1 MEALLLYLALTG
13 GVALCIWVAAGFRP
27 LVPWAAAVFVW
38 TFYNPLLAGPPR
50 ILKSVERGPYYNDVL
65 IPWASTTVT
74 RPERIVRAQSRD
86 EVVAAVTGAT
96 HIRAVGSAHSYANL
110 FGTSDTSLYLDYCTA
125 RWDGS
130 FVEADGGCKIFELRK
145 QAWARGK
152 VIRGLG
158 AIYQQTVAGGVAT
171 SLHGD
176 EKGRFID
183 YVHNVTVVNGDGSIE
198 TLDADSI
205 DGTQG
210 TRGVILTVLIECE
223 DEFNVKRTEKLTTIE
238 ETLETVERVRNE
250 VAEAGGGQCVVQQ
263 GARECQWLT
272 WEMTRTDAE
281 PARRAERKN
290 GVAWTFMIDNIILP
304 ISLLFPWLAYA
315 GIATSPFV
323 YDTDDNGLIE
333 FGIAQEHAPVN
344 MLPTGE
350 ILTERCR
357 EVTEGLMA
365 IADPYGPLSLVI
377 RPAESGCWVDYVVL
391 PWAPGSVGRFYDDV
405 ASAFENETF
414 HRGKMNS
421 LYHEVLPSPS
431 NKFAIKLEKDNT
443 LDAERVAWITLIVAT
458 FATAAAV
465 GFTSGG
471 AAGEYE
477 VVKF

>member
-13 GVALCIWVAAGFRP
+13 GVALCIWLAARSAKP

-74 RPERIVRAQSRD
+74 RPQRIVRARSRN
-86 EVVAAVTGAT
+86 EVVAAVREAT

-125 RWDGS
+125 RWDGN

-152 VIRGLG
+152 VMRGLG

-176 EKGRFID
+176 GRSRFID

-198 TLDADSI
+198 TLDADEI

-210 TRGVILTVLIECE
+210 TRGVILTVMIECA

-272 WEMTRTDAE
+272 WEMTRTAAAE
-281 PARRAERKN
+281 PQERKVERKN

-323 YDTDDNGLIE
+323 YDTDENGLIE

-350 ILTERCR
+350 MLTERCR

-365 IADPYGPLSLVI
+365 LADPYGPLSLVI
-377 RPAESGCWVDYVVL
+377 RPAETGCWVDYVVL
-391 PWAPGSVGRFYDDV
+391 PWAPGSVGRFYEDV
-405 ASAFENETF
+405 ARTFPNETF
-414 HRGKMNS
+414 HRGKMNT
-421 LYHEVLPSPS
+421 LYSDARQG
-431 NKFAIKLEKDNT
+431 KFAIKLEEDNT
-443 LDAERVAWITLIVAT
+443 LDAERVAWIALIVAT

-465 GFTSGG
+465 GFTSTATDSG
-471 AAGEYE
+471 YK
-477 VVKF
+477 VVS